1 MHVCLLRFGRDFHI
15 VPLKLFGSSSAV
27 GSAQIFLWVGASV
40 SHGSF
45 LMVGIGRGLG
55 ICKDFSCPFQV
66 ALQSSDKYY
75 VNISSPA
82 VTFKTDFLLCHVSM
96 F

>member
-45 LMVGIGRGLG
+45 LVVGIGRGLG
-55 ICKDFSCPFQV
+55 ICKDFSYPFQV